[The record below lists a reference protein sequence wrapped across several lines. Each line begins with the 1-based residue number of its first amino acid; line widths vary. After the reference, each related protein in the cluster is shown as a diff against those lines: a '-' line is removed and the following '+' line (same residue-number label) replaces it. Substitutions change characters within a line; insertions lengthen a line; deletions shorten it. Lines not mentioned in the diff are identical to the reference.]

1 MSINS
6 GSDAEFKER
15 VLRLL
20 ESDRE
25 FRYAV
30 MGLLG
35 FRELLERFS
44 RLEERQQRLEERFA
58 SIEERQLRLEEE
70 FRKLEERF
78 ARIEERQQKLEERF
92 AQLEERFARIEERQ
106 QELEKHFAKLEER
119 FTKLEERYQRLEE
132 RVAKLE
138 ERFAQLE
145 ERFAKL
151 EERFAQLE
159 EEFKKLA
166 ERQQRLEERFAQL
179 EERQQ
184 RLEERFAELME
195 GQRRLEKSVEG
206 LKRSVGALG
215 RRLGIRME
223 GLIREIYRDL
233 LEEHGIKPLSVQKL
247 QYVDV
252 DGRYIARGAVI
263 EVDIYVHDDELWLLE
278 VKAYA
283 EPDDVLWFHEK
294 TRVAERI
301 LGKSATRRMLLAIE
315 ATKDAKEVASKLGVE
330 LLAGEIVEE

>member
-20 ESDRE
+20 ESDRK

-44 RLEERQQRLEERFA
+44 RLEECQQRLEERFA

-92 AQLEERFARIEERQ
+92 AQLEERFA
-106 QELEKHFAKLEER
+106 
-119 FTKLEERYQRLEE
+119 
-132 RVAKLE
+132 
-138 ERFAQLE
+138 
-145 ERFAKL
+145 
-151 EERFAQLE
+151 QLE

-166 ERQQRLEERFAQL
+166 ERQQRLEERFARL

-206 LKRSVGALG
+206 LKRSVGALS
-215 RRLGIRME
+215 RRLGMRME

-233 LEEHGIKPLSVQKL
+233 LERHGIKPLSVQRL

-263 EVDIYVHDDELWLLE
+263 EIDIYVHDDELWLLE

-315 ATKDAKEVASKLGVE
+315 ATRDAKEMASKLGVE

>member
-35 FRELLERFS
+35 FQELLERFS

-106 QELEKHFAKLEER
+106 QELEKRFAQ
-119 FTKLEERYQRLEE
+119 LEERYQRLEE

-215 RRLGIRME
+215 RRLGMRME

-233 LEEHGIKPLSVQKL
+233 LEEHGIKPLSVQRL

-263 EVDIYVHDDELWLLE
+263 EIDIYVHDDEVWLLE

-315 ATKDAKEVASKLGVE
+315 ATKDAKEMASKLGVE

>member
-44 RLEERQQRLEERFA
+44 RLEERQQKL
-58 SIEERQLRLEEE
+58 EERQLRLEEE

-78 ARIEERQQKLEERF
+78 S
-92 AQLEERFARIEERQ
+92 RIEERQ

-119 FTKLEERYQRLEE
+119 FTRLEERYQE
-132 RVAKLE
+132 
-138 ERFAQLE
+138 LE

-159 EEFKKLA
+159 EGFKKLA
-166 ERQQRLEERFAQL
+166 ERQQRLEERFARL

-184 RLEERFAELME
+184 RLEERFAGLME

-215 RRLGIRME
+215 RRLGMRME

-233 LEEHGIKPLSVQKL
+233 LEEHGIKPLSVQRL
-247 QYVDV
+247 QYVDA

-263 EVDIYVHDDELWLLE
+263 EIDIYVHDDELWLLE
-278 VKAYA
+278 AKAYA

-301 LGKSATRRMLLAIE
+301 LDKSATRRMLLAIE
-315 ATKDAKEVASKLGVE
+315 ATRDAKEMASKLGVE